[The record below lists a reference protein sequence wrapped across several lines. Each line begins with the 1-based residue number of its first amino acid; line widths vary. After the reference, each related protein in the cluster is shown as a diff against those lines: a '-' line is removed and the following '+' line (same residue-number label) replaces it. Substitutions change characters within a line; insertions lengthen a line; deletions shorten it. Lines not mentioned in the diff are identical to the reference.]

1 MTALTMPVQPGQDT
15 ACQPEPVP
23 WRGMLWVT
31 WRQHRA
37 TLISAAVLL
46 GAAATFLTVEGL
58 KIHQDY
64 AAVLACRGGY
74 AACQPVNN
82 RFYGTDWDL
91 AMAALVA
98 MQAIPV
104 VLAMFTGPAVLA
116 GELET
121 GTFRYAWTQGI
132 GRMRWT
138 VAKLGL
144 LAVALTAVTGA
155 ISQLYGWF
163 FEPLLSAKN
172 FPWYT
177 ATAFDTHGIVF
188 AAWTLTAFCIGA
200 FLGMLFRRTL
210 PAMAATFGV
219 YGGLGLLTLLELRKD
234 YPVALVTSNA
244 RLSANPRPTPTSP
257 WILSTW
263 DSGGTHWWRYIPA
276 SRFWPMQSFEAGWL
290 LVLSV
295 LLIAGTVRLVRRH
308 AA

>member
-1 MTALTMPVQPGQDT
+1 MTVTMPVQPGQDT
-15 ACQPEPVP
+15 AGQPEPVP
-23 WRGMLWVT
+23 WRGMLWIT

-37 TLISAAVLL
+37 ALISVAVLL
-46 GAAATFLTVEGL
+46 GAAAIFLTVEGL

-74 AACQPVNN
+74 AACQQVNN

-104 VLAMFTGPAVLA
+104 LLAMFTGPAVLA

-138 VAKLGL
+138 VAKLAL
-144 LAVALTAVTGA
+144 LAVVLTAATGV
-155 ISQLYGWF
+155 ISQLYDWF
-163 FEPLLSAKN
+163 YEPLLLAKN

-177 ATAFDTHGIVF
+177 ATVFDTHGIVF
-188 AAWTLTAFCIGA
+188 AAWTLTAFCVGA
-200 FLGMLFRRTL
+200 FLGMLFRRIL

-234 YPVALVTSNA
+234 YPVALVSSNA
-244 RLSANPRPTPTSP
+244 RLLANSRPTPTSP

-263 DSGGTHWWRYIPA
+263 DSAGTQWWRYIPA
-276 SRFWPMQSFEAGWL
+276 SRFWPMQLFEAGWL
-290 LVLSV
+290 LILSV